1 MDEDKGL
8 MKILKW
14 AGLAALIA
22 IPLVVILKKQ
32 NKSQRKDSLEDESN
46 IFATELEE

>member
-8 MKILKW
+8 KKIFKW

-22 IPLVVILKKQ
+22 IPIMVILKKQ
-32 NKSQRKDSLEDESN
+32 KNSQRKDSLDDESN